1 MPVYDHSYR
10 HLERALPLPSSRW
23 LVIARLGVTERLA
36 SRWFDGLLVISLLP
50 FLFYAIRIFVEA
62 RFPDV
67 VENLPQLAVQSG
79 SFLVYLRTQMMFAF
93 LVTIFAGSGVISGD
107 LRTRALPLYLSKPI
121 GRGDYVLG
129 KLLVPSTLIAM
140 VTLVPAEL
148 LLLLRV
154 LTSEGDAYLVEG
166 PLLAVRIGVTSLVII
181 LTMSAIMLALSS
193 LTRSTWLPG
202 LGFAIAYLFGRAF
215 AGLLRLVFDS
225 DYPLLLSVRENIVR
239 VADGIFGTPPATGP
253 SWILSLVVLLGIAGL
268 SGLVLHLR
276 IRAVDVVSG

>member
-10 HLERALPLPSSRW
+10 HLERALPMPSARW
-23 LVIARLGVTERLA
+23 LVIARLGIVERLS
-36 SRWFDGLLVISLLP
+36 SRWFDALLAVALLP
-50 FLFYAIRIFVEA
+50 FLYYAVRIFVEA

-67 VENLPQLAVQSG
+67 IQSVPQLAVQPG
-79 SFLVYLRTQMMFAF
+79 SFLQLLRAQLGFAF

-121 GRGDYVLG
+121 GRLDYVLG
-129 KLLVPSTLIAM
+129 KLLVPAVCIAI
-140 VTLVPAEL
+140 VTLLPAEL

-154 LTSEGDAYLVEG
+154 LTAEGDQYLMEG
-166 PLLAVRIGVTSLVII
+166 PLLALRIGVTSL
-181 LTMSAIMLALSS
+181 LFMTTMSFLMLALSS

-215 AGLLRLVFDS
+215 AHVLRFVFDS
-225 DYPLLLSVRENIVR
+225 DLPLLLSVRENLVR

-253 SWILSLVVLLGIAGL
+253 SWILSLVMLGAMMVA
-268 SGLVLHLR
+268 SGIVLHWR